1 MIDLA
6 SVRRSAGMTQ
16 VQLAAALKTSQGQI
30 SRFERQSDIHL
41 STLSAYLNA
50 LGVTARIVVE
60 VDGRTVTYDLTV
72 GRGAR

>member
-6 SVRRSAGMTQ
+6 GVRRSAGMTQ

-41 STLSAYLNA
+41 STLTAYLTA
-50 LGVTARIVVE
+50 LNVTARIVVE
-60 VDGRTVTYDLTV
+60 AGEQTLTYDLTA
-72 GRGAR
+72 GREVR